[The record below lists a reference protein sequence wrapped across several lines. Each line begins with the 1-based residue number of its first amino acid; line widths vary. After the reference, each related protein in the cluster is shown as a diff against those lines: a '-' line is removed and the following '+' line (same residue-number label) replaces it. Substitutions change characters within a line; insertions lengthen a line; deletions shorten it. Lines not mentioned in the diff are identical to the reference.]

1 MIEHFYLGTHEPSWL
16 RTAGVPL
23 FVSHRRLARLKGALP
38 VAIERWALDSGGF
51 SELSMYGGWKTTA
64 AEYVAA
70 VNRYDR
76 EIGKL
81 EWAAPMDWMCEP
93 DMIAKTGLSVIEH
106 QRRTVANYVE
116 LRDRWA
122 DVSDENCP
130 FMPVLQGY
138 AVEDYLRCMDMYAA
152 AGVDL
157 GAVELVGV
165 GSVCRRQHTDEI
177 RSVFETIL
185 AVDPGLPVHGF
196 GVKSLGLRVYGD
208 LLTTADSMGWS
219 YNARRNADNP
229 AMSLGCEHKHC
240 GNCLRARADRTAY
253 GSGAPGRTRVP
264 PVALPGLP
272 DQAADDDD
280 RAGQRHPGV
289 LHAPLPVGHPRQ
301 RREPSVV
308 P

>member
-1 MIEHFYLGTHEPSWL
+1 MREHFYLGTHEPSWL

-23 FVSHRRLARLKGALP
+23 FVSHRRLMRLKGELP
-38 VAIERWALDSGGF
+38 VAIEKWALDSGGF
-51 SELSMYGGWKTTA
+51 SELSMYGEWRTTP

-70 VNRYDR
+70 VARYDR

-81 EWAAPMDWMCEP
+81 EWAAPQDWMCEP

-116 LRDRWA
+116 LCELWA
-122 DVSDENCP
+122 EVSDEECP

-138 AVEDYLRCMDMYAA
+138 AVEDYLRCMDMYAE

-157 GAVELVGV
+157 KAVPLVGV

-177 RSVFETIL
+177 RAVFEAIL
-185 AVDPGLPVHGF
+185 ARDPELPVHGF
-196 GVKSLGLRVYGD
+196 GVKSLGLKVYGD

-240 GNCLRARADRTAY
+240 GNCLKWALRWRERFVKAVPVVGRPDTVLTRWADAW
-253 GSGAPGRTRVP
+253 
-264 PVALPGLP
+264 L
-272 DQAADDDD
+272 ADDDQD
-280 RAGQRHPGV
+280 GDDG
-289 LHAPLPVGHPRQ
+289 PLTLFDVA
-301 RREPSVV
+301 
-308 P
+308 